1 MTGEA
6 LLTQLCEDTKGLLEL
21 HLQRQ
26 PGAVVAAIDWMEGVL
41 RDWLA
46 AVGRAML
53 ARWAATVESIARQL
67 GGRCPKCGAPRRC
80 KRRATAP
87 MRVELLG
94 FTVELPKL
102 YLECGHCDAPGV
114 SITRLLT
121 GLGDGAASG
130 ELELMAAYC
139 GAEHSYGKASR
150 DLAVH
155 HGHVVERTAVRRMAL
170 EVEAAAVEW
179 AERERQAAL
188 ARVAGEART
197 TGAPQL
203 MLQGDGG
210 TVRTGRLAPCVRGDA
225 GHGQKSPKRGLPRRK
240 RVTEKREVITL
251 DVRVPG
257 AMEASAL
264 DVVVPILAPPAERE
278 RRMLALAA
286 RAGLGDNTQMLGLG
300 DLGSELPQAFDE
312 AFVGYHAFYSADWQ
326 HVRKYVQEAA
336 AVLTGL
342 DAARWERQ
350 LRDAI
355 WHRDQR
361 RRDQLLQRAQRHRVA
376 QLPAHLERCP
386 LAALTTYLRNNWRY
400 LQAAQLKALGVD
412 FVSARAEAQVRDRTK
427 ARFVV
432 PGAWRVENLEPKA
445 TLRAI
450 IAEGRWADFRRYY
463 LQQRCESHAARLG
476 ARLATAVDE
485 GRLDPASV
493 AALQAL
499 APPPEEVSLAA

>member
-6 LLTQLCEDTKGLLEL
+6 LLAKLCEDTKGLLEL
-21 HLQRQ
+21 HLRRQ
-26 PGAVVAAIDWMEGVL
+26 PGAVVASVDWMEGLV
-41 RDWLA
+41 RQWLA
-46 AVGRAML
+46 ALGQALL
-53 ARWAATVESIARQL
+53 ASWATIVEERARQL
-67 GGRCPKCGAPRRC
+67 GGRCPQCGAERHC

-87 MRVELLG
+87 MQVELLD
-94 FTVELPKL
+94 FVVAVPKL
-102 YLECGHCDAPGV
+102 YLECGRCDAPGV

-121 GLGDGAASG
+121 GLADGAASG
-130 ELELMAAYC
+130 ELELMAGYC

-155 HGHVVERTAVRRMAL
+155 HGHAVERTAVRRMAL
-170 EVEAAAVEW
+170 GVEAAAVTW
-179 AERERQAAL
+179 AEQERQQAL
-188 ARVAGEART
+188 ARVSDEART
-197 TGAPQL
+197 QGVAQL

-210 TVRTGRLAPCVRGDA
+210 TVRTGRLTPCQRGDA
-225 GHGQKSPKRGLPRRK
+225 GHGHKSPKRGLAKRK

-257 AMEASAL
+257 AMAASTL
-264 DVVVPILAPPAERE
+264 DAMVPILAPPAERE

-300 DLGSELPQAFDE
+300 DLGSALPQAFGE
-312 AFVGYHAFYSADWQ
+312 AFVGYNAFYSADWQ

-355 WHRDQR
+355 WHRDERQR
-361 RRDQLLQRAQRHRVA
+361 DKLLKKAQGHRMPD
-376 QLPAHLERCP
+376 LPAHLERCP
-386 LAALTTYLRNNWRY
+386 LAALQTYLTNNWQY
-400 LQAAQLKALGVD
+400 LQSAQLKALGVD

-450 IAEGRWADFRRYY
+450 IAEGRWDAFRRAY
-463 LQQRCESHAARLG
+463 LDQRRAAHATQLR
-476 ARLATAVDE
+476 ARLATAVAQ
-485 GRLDPASV
+485 GRLNPAAV
-493 AALQAL
+493 EAFDGG
-499 APPPEEVSLAA
+499 APPREEIAAAA